1 MVYST
6 KYWNTGNILH
16 FLFKKLLYF
25 FKQLQFLS
33 YMSFFCFNKKSTL
46 EYNFKVI
53 LKSPVYYQYI
63 VGHDISAT
71 YLTLVSAMQFS
82 LGKT

>member
-1 MVYST
+1 
-6 KYWNTGNILH
+6 
-16 FLFKKLLYF
+16 
-25 FKQLQFLS
+25 
-33 YMSFFCFNKKSTL
+33 MSFFCFNKKSTL